1 MTTNQHNEV
10 TARLLA
16 LFVAGGDKGKAE
28 EYLKWAAGSTGDT
41 GDEETPTMKK
51 KRIDSTEDFISC
63 YLTPTEQ
70 YDRKEARA
78 FSTKFVRRWEPG
90 LDYAEIAMKI
100 QKMPYADFLRTTYW
114 RGTAFSVK
122 RRAKYACEICGS
134 KEDLAAHHKTYEHH
148 GDEIHHLDD
157 IQCLCRSCHEK
168 VHAKLTDIPMETGW

>member
-16 LFVAGGDKGKAE
+16 LLVAGGDTRKAK
-28 EYLKWAAGSTGDT
+28 EYLRWAAMPTENT
-41 GDEETPTMKK
+41 QDEETPATGK
-51 KRIDSTEDFISC
+51 KRIASTEDFIAR

-70 YDRKEARA
+70 YDKKEARA

-90 LDYAEIAMKI
+90 LDYAGIATKI
-100 QKMPYADFLRTTYW
+100 QKMQYADFLRTTYW
-114 RGTAFSVK
+114 RGIAFSVK
-122 RRAKYACEICGS
+122 RRAKYACEVCGA

-168 VHAKLTDIPMETGW
+168 VHAKLTDIPMETDW